1 MSSREGGRL
10 FLCHGNSLRASSRS
24 VKGRNRHFI
33 LAQGYIGLKEVA
45 PEDRQWSAAV
55 RGKENGLAPYSPI
68 GIGTRTSSLTVAGI
82 SFLEFG
88 IEDLHEEWGINIGSG
103 ASGLPVPGAALK
115 GVSIQKPWKFSIPSG
130 ILGCVLEHRF

>member
-1 MSSREGGRL
+1 M
-10 FLCHGNSLRASSRS
+10 
-24 VKGRNRHFI
+24 KGRNRHFI

-88 IEDLHEEWGINIGSG
+88 IEDLHEEWGINN
-103 ASGLPVPGAALK
+103 PLK
-115 GVSIQKPWKFSIPSG
+115 KDRIPLKKAFQKG
-130 ILGCVLEHRF
+130 